1 MALLGQRPVA
11 AAAGRPDVAGSG
23 RWQDSELV
31 LDKLST
37 GFDKLKYGLVT
48 VAAPR
53 LSLNQPLRWRRDEQ
67 NPQFNGEL
75 QLAADK
81 VSFSDGGHLPAPVL
95 ALQLNGRSPDNFQL
109 QGKLQAQQIG
119 PIALRGRWDGERLRG
134 EGWWP
139 KQSLKVFQP
148 LLAPDLNFTLRDGE
162 FYAQSAFS
170 AAREQGF
177 EAGATGW

>member
-1 MALLGQRPVA
+1 M
-11 AAAGRPDVAGSG
+11 
-23 RWQDSELV
+23 
-31 LDKLST
+31 
-37 GFDKLKYGLVT
+37 
-48 VAAPR
+48 
-53 LSLNQPLRWRRDEQ
+53 
-67 NPQFNGEL
+67 
-75 QLAADK
+75 
-81 VSFSDGGHLPAPVL
+81 L

-162 FYAQSAFS
+162 FMRSRRFPLPASRAS
-170 AAREQGF
+170 KPA
-177 EAGATGW
+177 ATGW

>member
-11 AAAGRPDVAGSG
+11 AAAGRLGRCRQRPLAGQRAGARQTLHRLRQIKVRSG
-23 RWQDSELV
+23 DGRR
-31 LDKLST
+31 
-37 GFDKLKYGLVT
+37 
-48 VAAPR
+48 AAPEP
-53 LSLNQPLRWRRDEQ
+53 QPPLRWRRDEQ

-139 KQSLKVFQP
+139 KQSLKVFQL

-170 AAREQGF
+170 LPASRASKP
-177 EAGATGW
+177 AATGW

>member
-1 MALLGQRPVA
+1 M
-11 AAAGRPDVAGSG
+11 
-23 RWQDSELV
+23 

-119 PIALRGRWDGERLRG
+119 PIAARPLGRRTPAWRRLVAETVA
-134 EGWWP
+134 EGLP
-139 KQSLKVFQP
+139 
-148 LLAPDLNFTLRDGE
+148 A
-162 FYAQSAFS
+162 
-170 AAREQGF
+170 AARRISISRCATASF
-177 EAGATGW
+177 MRSRRFPLPASRASKPAATGW

>member
-1 MALLGQRPVA
+1 M
-11 AAAGRPDVAGSG
+11 
-23 RWQDSELV
+23 

-95 ALQLNGRSPDNFQL
+95 ALQLNGGSPDNFQL
-109 QGKLQAQQIG
+109 QGKA
-119 PIALRGRWDGERLRG
+119 
-134 EGWWP
+134 
-139 KQSLKVFQP
+139 
-148 LLAPDLNFTLRDGE
+148 
-162 FYAQSAFS
+162 
-170 AAREQGF
+170 
-177 EAGATGW
+177 AGAADRADQRCAAAGTANACVAKAGGRNSR